1 MAPSHLQH
9 TWPRHSKDHIQKK
22 KPEHKAKYTSITTQ
36 HPHPKG
42 SKQTLEPREC
52 TTYTHQ
58 GNRQS
63 TPRTRHYKQC
73 LPQASPQLLP
83 RGQYSSQPGMRA
95 FFSRQPL
102 CQDLRKVNTSAVL
115 NLTNA
120 TDHPPLQQTA
130 ARALQGALHT
140 SHSGSSIP
148 PGADPPHTV
157 RAEIK
162 IHHHPH
168 TKWTCVPWH
177 TLPATGKRT
186 PLTSLHRL
194 STPGPLNLQEDLRKP
209 LPRGHRAHTPANP
222 IAHLLHPIKKYNHS
236 HTHADPRC

>member
-1 MAPSHLQH
+1 
-9 TWPRHSKDHIQKK
+9 
-22 KPEHKAKYTSITTQ
+22 
-36 HPHPKG
+36 
-42 SKQTLEPREC
+42 
-52 TTYTHQ
+52 
-58 GNRQS
+58 
-63 TPRTRHYKQC
+63 
-73 LPQASPQLLP
+73 
-83 RGQYSSQPGMRA
+83 MRA

-130 ARALQGALHT
+130 AGALHT
-140 SHSGSSIP
+140 SHSESSIP

-177 TLPATGKRT
+177 TLPATGKKT
-186 PLTSLHRL
+186 PLTSIHRL
-194 STPGPLNLQEDLRKP
+194 STPGPLNLQEDLHKP
-209 LPRGHRAHTPANP
+209 LPRGHGAHTPANP
-222 IAHLLHPIKKYNHS
+222 ITHLLHPIKKIQPLPYSHRSSLLSTPLWHSPCSIIIQRIFPYHVSPRKAFGCSLKIPSEGDTATSLGSLFHHS
-236 HTHADPRC
+236 HC

>member
-1 MAPSHLQH
+1 MKAAPPAARTTQQSRARSSFRWHGNPGDR
-9 TWPRHSKDHIQKK
+9 TWLPATSSTPGQGTAKTTYKKK

-120 TDHPPLQQTA
+120 TDHNKQLPEPFREHFTPLTQ
-130 ARALQGALHT
+130 
-140 SHSGSSIP
+140 SSIP
-148 PGADPPHTV
+148 PGADPPHT
-157 RAEIK
+157 ELKSKYTIT
-162 IHHHPH
+162 H
-168 TKWTCVPWH
+168 TQDGLASPGTRSQPQAK
-177 TLPATGKRT
+177 G
-186 PLTSLHRL
+186 HRL
-194 STPGPLNLQEDLRKP
+194 P
-209 LPRGHRAHTPANP
+209 
-222 IAHLLHPIKKYNHS
+222 HS
-236 HTHADPRC
+236 IGSQHQDP